1 MFTIE
6 VTYADGRE
14 TSYSQDYLMDA
25 CDIYRD
31 LIKSG
36 ASSVELKRATTVLL
50 KHPKPQVQ
58 HDTPQKSFCI
68 L

>member
-6 VTYADGRE
+6 VTYPDGRE

-31 LIKSG
+31 LIKAG

-50 KHPKPQVQ
+50 KHPKPKVK
-58 HDTPQKSFCI
+58 HDREQSDFCI